1 MTFAEK
7 NANGVLNG
15 ATAVDVVGVP
25 ASMVTRVIRNVSI
38 YNADTVAHTFTLI
51 YNDNATLR
59 NLPPFVLAAGEG
71 ADYDTIQVLDAT
83 MKKLQA
89 KIEGA
94 HTTTAPSFVAT
105 YGEVS

>member
-7 NANGVLNG
+7 SADGVLNG
-15 ATAVDVVGVP
+15 STAVDVVGVP
-25 ASMVTRVIRNVSI
+25 GSGVTRVIRNVSL

-51 YNDNATLR
+51 YNNNGTLR
-59 NLPPFVLAAGEG
+59 NLPPFVLDAGAG

-83 MKKLQA
+83 TKKLQV

-105 YGEVS
+105 YGEVT